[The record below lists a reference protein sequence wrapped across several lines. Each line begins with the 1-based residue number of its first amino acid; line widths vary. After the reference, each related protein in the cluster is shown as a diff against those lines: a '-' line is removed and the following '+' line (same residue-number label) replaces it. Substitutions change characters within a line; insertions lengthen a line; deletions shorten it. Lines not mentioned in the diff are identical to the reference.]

1 MAQKFTHNL
10 LKETKIM
17 QDNPKVKNL
26 SNHKHLINNARKIML
41 EEANAVIKTAKGLG
55 PSFIKAINVFSKI
68 KGKIIVIGIG
78 KSGIISRK
86 IAATLSSTGSPSVY
100 LHPVECLHGDMG
112 IVNKDDAV
120 LMLSYSGET
129 EETNKLVPFLKS
141 KNLTIVAITKGLKS
155 KLAKYSDITIPLNI
169 NKEACPFNVVPTS
182 STASMLALGDAIAIT
197 LMQLKG
203 FNSSHFALLHP
214 GGRLGKLLNIE
225 TKDLMHKGK
234 ENPVIGETQTIKKAL
249 SIMTQTQVGAVSVV
263 NAKGKLTG
271 FFTDGDLR
279 RLLQKNNLDLNL
291 KIKSVMT
298 KTPTTVFPDTKAIDV
313 AQIITS
319 KKIDNMPVINRKT
332 LKPIG
337 IIDERDLLNEGLL

>member
-1 MAQKFTHNL
+1 MTKTKNL
-10 LKETKIM
+10 LNKK
-17 QDNPKVKNL
+17 K
-26 SNHKHLINNARKIML
+26 LIANARKIMI
-41 EEANAVIKTAKGLG
+41 EEAGAVIKTAKGLG
-55 PSFIKAINVFSKI
+55 PSFIKAITLFSKI

-112 IVNKDDAV
+112 IVGKDDAV

-129 EETNKLVPFLKS
+129 EETNKLLPFLKS
-141 KNLTIVAITKGLKS
+141 KGLVIVAITKGLKS
-155 KLAKYSDITIPLNI
+155 KLAKRSDITIALNI

-182 STASMLALGDAIAIT
+182 STAGMLALGDAIAIT

-203 FNSSHFALLHP
+203 FNSSHFARLHP
-214 GGRLGKLLNIE
+214 GGQLGKLLNIE
-225 TKDLMHKGK
+225 IKDLMHKGK
-234 ENPVIGETQTIKKAL
+234 NNPVINENQTIKKAL
-249 SIMTQTQVGAVSVV
+249 AIMTQTQAGAVSIV
-263 NAKGKLTG
+263 NSKGKLTG

-279 RLLQKNNLDLNL
+279 RLLQKNKPDLNL
-291 KIKSVMT
+291 KIKAVMT
-298 KTPTTVFPDTKAIDV
+298 KKPTTVFPDTKAIDV
-313 AQIITS
+313 AQIITA
-319 KKIDNMPVINRKT
+319 KKIDNMPVIDRTT

>member
-1 MAQKFTHNL
+1 MAIPTQNSRSMKKTLN
-10 LKETKIM
+10 K
-17 QDNPKVKNL
+17 KNL
-26 SNHKHLINNARKIML
+26 IADARKVML

-112 IVNKDDAV
+112 LINPNDAV

-129 EETNKLVPFLKS
+129 EETNKLLPFLKS
-141 KNLTIVAITKGLKS
+141 KGLAIIAITKSVKS
-155 KLAKYSDITIPLNI
+155 KLAKRSDITIPLNI
-169 NKEACPFNVVPTS
+169 SKEACPFNVVPTS

-203 FNSSHFALLHP
+203 FNSSHFAILHP
-214 GGRLGKLLNIE
+214 GGNLGKLLNIK
-225 TKDLMHKGK
+225 TKDLMHKGN
-234 ENPVIGETQTIKKAL
+234 ENPVIGENQTIKKAL
-249 SIMTQTQVGAVSVV
+249 TVMTKTKAGAVSAV
-263 NAKGKLTG
+263 NSRGALTG

-279 RLLQKNNLDLNL
+279 RLLQKSKPDLNL
-291 KIKSVMT
+291 KIKTVMT
-298 KTPTTVFPDTKAIDV
+298 KNPTTVFPETKALDV
-313 AQIITS
+313 ARIITS
-319 KKIDNMPVINRKT
+319 KKIDNMPVLDPKS

-337 IIDERDLLNEGLL
+337 IIDERDLLNEGLI